1 MVVYPLVINF
11 ASDVFTGWGCVG
23 MNWAGLLEPEFQP
36 LFGTVPTPNHFVG
49 MDPLRYR
56 SIERAINASR
66 AWKYTPECIWV
77 DPIGNDLKSYSDVD
91 PKCLIARVIIE
102 KADMKQ
108 AMERLAKYD
117 LLLTGSTWNQERIES
132 ATGRKVKIIHEGI
145 DPSLFCPGEKSGWN
159 RTFNVFSSGKVEF
172 RKAQDVTLMAFKRF
186 AERHE
191 DARLITL
198 WNSPY
203 ADLGNGYKGIAD
215 APLWLDASEKL
226 DVKRWAHD
234 NGIDASKVTELG
246 NIPNFALPQ
255 ILREMDVM
263 LAPTRVES
271 CTSLPVKE
279 AMACGLPVIYAHH
292 SGMRD
297 LPTRIDFG
305 HYPISMP
312 LTGCKPIHASSEYFF
327 PLADWEW
334 YEPDLDEIDSQLEWA
349 YQNREKARTMGL
361 QASSWVHQHRTW
373 RFHVEH
379 LKAWLKE
386 VL

>member
-1 MVVYPLVINF
+1 MTPLVINF
-11 ASDVFTGWGCVG
+11 AADVFTGWGQVG
-23 MNWAGLLEPEFQP
+23 MNWAGLLEPEYQP
-36 LFGTVPTPNHFVG
+36 IFGSIPTPQHFVG
-49 MDPLRYR
+49 MDPWRYR
-56 SIERAINASR
+56 TLERAINASKSF
-66 AWKYTPECIWV
+66 KYDPSSAIVV

-102 KADMKQ
+102 KAEMKL

-117 LLLTGSTWNQERIES
+117 LLLTGSTWNQERIEA
-132 ATGRKVKIIHEGI
+132 ATGRKVKVIHEGI
-145 DPSLFCPGEKSGWN
+145 DPSLFCPGPKSGWSD
-159 RTFNVFSSGKVEF
+159 TFNIFSSGKVEF
-172 RKAQDVTLMAFKRF
+172 RKAQDVTLMAFKSF
-186 AERHE
+186 SERHP

-215 APLWLDASEKL
+215 EPLWLNDSGQL
-226 DVKRWAHD
+226 DIKRWAHD
-234 NGIDASKVTELG
+234 NGIDETKVFELG

-279 AMACGLPVIYAHH
+279 AMGCGVPVIYGYH
-292 SGMRD
+292 SGMCD
-297 LPTRIDFG
+297 LGNVGIALSRCE
-305 HYPISMP
+305 PI
-312 LTGCKPIHASSEYFF
+312 KASAEYFF
-327 PLADWEW
+327 PLAEWEW
-334 YEPDLDEIDSQLEWA
+334 YEPDLDEIDARLEWC
-349 YQNREKARTMGL
+349 YQNRDRAADQGL
-361 QASSWVHQHRTW
+361 RDSRFIHTHRTW
-373 RFHVEH
+373 EIHVKC

>member
-1 MVVYPLVINF
+1 MTPLVINF
-11 ASDVFTGWGCVG
+11 AADVFTGWGQVG
-23 MNWAGLLEPEFQP
+23 LNWAGLLEPDYQP
-36 LFGTVPTPNHFVG
+36 IFGSIPTPQHFVG
-49 MDPLRYR
+49 MDPWRYR
-56 SIERAINASR
+56 TIERAISAS
-66 AWKYTPECIWV
+66 KSFNYIPSESIVV

-91 PKCLIARVIIE
+91 PKCLIARIIIE
-102 KADMKQ
+102 KAEMKY

-117 LLLTGSTWNQERIES
+117 LLLTGSTWNRERIEA
-132 ATGRKVKIIHEGI
+132 ATGRTVKVIHEGI
-145 DPSLFCPGEKSGWN
+145 DPSLFCPGPKSGWSD
-159 RTFNVFSSGKVEF
+159 TFNIFSSGKVEF

-186 AERHE
+186 SQRHP

-215 APLWLDASEKL
+215 EPLWLNDSGQL
-226 DVKRWAHD
+226 DIKRWAHD
-234 NGIDASKVTELG
+234 NGIDPAKVFELG

-255 ILREMDVM
+255 VLREMDVM

-279 AMACGLPVIYAHH
+279 AMGCGIPVIYGAH
-292 SGMRD
+292 SGMLD
-297 LPTRIDFG
+297 LEHRVDYGRYGISLPLVHCI
-305 HYPISMP
+305 PIR
-312 LTGCKPIHASSEYFF
+312 ASSEYFF

-334 YEPDLDEIDSQLEWA
+334 YEPSLDEIDSSLEWA
-349 YQNREKARTMGL
+349 YQNREAARDMGRM
-361 QASSWVHQHRTW
+361 ASHWIHGHRTW
-373 RFHVEH
+373 EIHVKA